1 MDCYAAGWRNIVPNN
16 SPMRKSVIAIG
27 FAIGVFV
34 PTSSAYANDNVAAL
48 LQQCN
53 AEYASTDWFYCVGKV
68 GGISDVM
75 DLNGLLYSSGKGGTN
90 PLNLPEQ
97 TYSAVRCSVAS
108 IQELVAKPSREMGRL
123 RFYRSDD
130 RLAGGMAMP
139 LRFQTATLPI
149 TVDSCCEIA
158 YG

>member
-1 MDCYAAGWRNIVPNN
+1 
-16 SPMRKSVIAIG
+16 MRKSVIAIG

-34 PTSSAYANDNVAAL
+34 ATSSAYANDNVAAL

-90 PLNLPEQ
+90 LSPLSTCPN
-97 TYSAVRCSVAS
+97 
-108 IQELVAKPSREMGRL
+108 KP
-123 RFYRSDD
+123 
-130 RLAGGMAMP
+130 
-139 LRFQTATLPI
+139 TLP
-149 TVDSCCEIA
+149 
-158 YG
+158 YGARLQAFKNWAQIHPERWGDQDFIGVMTALREVWPCH